1 MYVNPEGCTF
11 KSCVCGLNENILN
24 MKIAVLERDSVTN
37 GDIDF
42 SLLENA
48 ADIDYYARIDK
59 DKVIETVKNYDGI
72 IVNKTVIDRTVID
85 ACPKLK
91 YIGLF
96 ATGYNNIDIDYA
108 SEKGITVCNVA
119 GYSTDAVAQHVFSFI
134 LYVSSSLGKY
144 IDSVNSGDWKKS
156 KSFCYY
162 PFPITELKG
171 KTLGI
176 LGYGSIGKR
185 VAEIA
190 KVFGMEII
198 VHSRRNNGCPYEFVT
213 KEELFSR
220 SDYLTVHCPLNSD
233 TAKIVNEDTLSL
245 MKKTAVLIN
254 TARGG
259 VVDEEALANALKN
272 GSIYA
277 ACVDTV
283 SIEPMQKDCALYGI
297 DNCYITP
304 HIAWAAKETRQRL
317 VNIAAEN
324 IAAFLRGEPKNKV
337 N

>member
-1 MYVNPEGCTF
+1 MR
-11 KSCVCGLNENILN
+11 
-24 MKIAVLERDSVTN
+24 IAVLERDSVTN

-42 SLLENA
+42 SLLEKA
-48 ADIDYYARIDK
+48 AEIEYYGRIDK
-59 DKVIETVKNYDGI
+59 ENVIDTVKAYDGI
-72 IVNKTVIDRTVID
+72 IVNKTVIDRNVID
-85 ACPKLK
+85 ACPRLR

-96 ATGYNNIDIDYA
+96 ATGYNNIDVQYA
-108 SEKGITVCNVA
+108 KDKGITVCNVA

-134 LYVSSSLGKY
+134 LFVTSSISQYVT
-144 IDSVNSGDWKKS
+144 SVKAGDWMKC

-162 PFPITELKG
+162 PYPITELKG

-190 KVFGMEII
+190 SVFGMRVM
-198 VHSRRNNGCPYEFVT
+198 VHSRRNTCHPYEFVSR
-213 KEELFSR
+213 EELFR
-220 SDYLTVHCPLNSD
+220 QSDFLTVHCPLNAE
-233 TAKIVNEDTLSL
+233 TEKIVDHEMLSL
-245 MKKTAVLIN
+245 MKPRATLIN

-259 VVDEEALANALKN
+259 VVDEEALAAALKS
-272 GSIYA
+272 GRLYA
-277 ACVDTV
+277 ACVDTI
-283 SIEPMQKDCALYGI
+283 SSEPMQRSCPLYGI
-297 DNCYITP
+297 DNCFITP

-324 IAAFLRGEPKNKV
+324 IIGYLNGTPKNKV

>member
-1 MYVNPEGCTF
+1 
-11 KSCVCGLNENILN
+11 
-24 MKIAVLERDSVTN
+24 MKIAVFEKDSVTN
-37 GDIDF
+37 GDVDF
-42 SLLENA
+42 SMLEAA
-48 ADIDYYARIDK
+48 ADIDYYTRVDK
-59 DKVIETVKNYDGI
+59 DKVIETVRGYDGI
-72 IVNKTVIDRTVID
+72 IVNKTVIDKAVID

-96 ATGYNNIDIDYA
+96 ATGYNNIDTDYA
-108 SEKGITVCNVA
+108 KEKGITVCNVA
-119 GYSTDAVAQHVFSFI
+119 GYSTNAVAQHVFSFI
-134 LYVSSSLGKY
+134 LYISSSLGKY
-144 IDSVNSGDWKKS
+144 IDSVNSGDWKKC

-190 KVFGMEII
+190 NAFGMEIL

-213 KEELFSR
+213 KEELFKR
-220 SDYLTVHCPLNSD
+220 SDYLTVHCPLNAD
-233 TAKIVNEDTLSL
+233 TAKIVTAETLSL
-245 MKKTAVLIN
+245 MKKSAVLIN

-259 VVDEEALANALKN
+259 VIDEEALADALKN
-272 GSIYA
+272 KRIYA
-277 ACVDTV
+277 ACVDTISV
-283 SIEPMQKDCALYGI
+283 EPMQKDCALFGI
-297 DNCYITP
+297 KNCFITP
-304 HIAWAAKETRQRL
+304 HVAWAAKETRQRL

-324 IAAFLRGEPKNKV
+324 VSAFLRGKPQNKV

>member
-1 MYVNPEGCTF
+1 
-11 KSCVCGLNENILN
+11 
-24 MKIAVLERDSVTN
+24 MKLAVLEKTSVTV

-42 SLLENA
+42 SSLENA
-48 ADIDYYARIDK
+48 ASVDYYPDKLEGQLLID
-59 DKVIETVKNYDGI
+59 TLQGYDGVI
-72 IVNKTVIDRTVID
+72 INKTVINKNVIN
-85 ACPKLK
+85 ACPQLK

-96 ATGYNNIDIDYA
+96 ATGYNNVDTEYA
-108 SEKGITVCNVA
+108 SAKGITVCNVA
-119 GYSTDAVAQHVFSFI
+119 GYSTDSVAKHVLSFI
-134 LYVSSSLGKY
+134 LYTAESLGNY
-144 IDSVNSGDWKKS
+144 FSSVSDGDWIKS
-156 KSFCYY
+156 KVFCYY
-162 PFPITELKG
+162 PYRLNEIKG

-190 KVFGMEII
+190 NVFGMNII
-198 VHSRRNNGCPYEFVT
+198 VHSRRNNCAPYRFVSID
-213 KEELFSR
+213 ELFKE
-220 SDYLTVHCPLNSD
+220 SDYLTVHCPLNAE
-233 TAKIVNEDTLSL
+233 TEHIVNSEKLSL
-245 MKKTAVLIN
+245 MKKDAVLIN

-259 VVDEEALANALKN
+259 VVDENALAQALREKR
-272 GSIYA
+272 IYA

-283 SIEPMQKDCALYGI
+283 SVEPMRADCPLYGL

-324 IAAFLRGEPKNKV
+324 VKAFLEGKPQNKV

>member
-1 MYVNPEGCTF
+1 MR
-11 KSCVCGLNENILN
+11 
-24 MKIAVLERDSVTN
+24 IAILERDSVTN

-42 SLLENA
+42 SMLEGA
-48 ADIDYYARIDK
+48 AHIDYYGRIDK
-59 DKVIETVKNYDGI
+59 DKVIETVKDYDGI
-72 IVNKTVIDRTVID
+72 IVNKTVIDKAVID
-85 ACPKLK
+85 ACPKLC

-96 ATGYNNIDIDYA
+96 ATGYNNIDTVYA

-144 IDSVNSGDWKKS
+144 VSSVNNGDWKKC

-185 VAEIA
+185 VAEIGSA
-190 KVFGMEII
+190 FGMNVI
-198 VHSRRNNGCPYEFVT
+198 VHSRRNNCKPYRYVT
-213 KEELFSR
+213 KEELFKE

-233 TAKIVNEDTLSL
+233 TAKIVNAEMLAL

-259 VVDEEALANALKN
+259 VVDEHALADALKN
-272 GSIYA
+272 GKIYA
-277 ACVDTV
+277 ACVDTISV
-283 SIEPMQKDCALYGI
+283 EPMRADCELYGL

-304 HIAWAAKETRQRL
+304 HVAWAAKETRQRL

-324 IAAFLRGEPKNKV
+324 IVAFLSGNPQNKV

>member
-1 MYVNPEGCTF
+1 
-11 KSCVCGLNENILN
+11 
-24 MKIAVLERDSVTN
+24 MKVAVLEKDSVTN
-37 GDIDF
+37 GDVDF
-42 SLLENA
+42 SALENA
-48 ADIDYYARIDK
+48 AEIDYYGRVDK
-59 DKVIETVKNYDGI
+59 EKVIETVKNYDGI
-72 IVNKTVIDRTVID
+72 IVNKTVIDKTVIN

-96 ATGYNNIDIDYA
+96 ATGYNNIDTAYA
-108 SEKGITVCNVA
+108 AEKGITVCNVA

-144 IDSVNSGDWKKS
+144 VSSVNDGDWKKC

-185 VAEIA
+185 VAEIGE
-190 KVFGMEII
+190 VFGMNVI

-213 KEELFSR
+213 KDELFSR
-220 SDYLTVHCPLNSD
+220 SDYLTVHCPLNSE
-233 TAKIVNEDTLSL
+233 TAKIVDRKMISL

-259 VVDEEALANALKN
+259 VVDEEALAEALTSGK
-272 GSIYA
+272 IYA
-277 ACVDTV
+277 ACVDTISV
-283 SIEPMQKDCALYGI
+283 EPMPSDSVLFGI
-297 DNCYITP
+297 ENCYITP
-304 HIAWAAKETRQRL
+304 HVAWAAKETRQRL

-324 IAAFLRGEPKNKV
+324 IVAFLKGNPQNKV